1 MKTLR
6 QLQTAI
12 NDYIEKHPEN
22 LDREVGAYCPDDFS
36 DGDWGYLGVD
46 VEPTNGNTWQVETI
60 IDFCEDEE

>member
-22 LDREVGAYCPDDFS
+22 LDNVVWACCG
-36 DGDWGYLGVD
+36 DGELVVENSFGCD
-46 VEPTNGNTWQVETI
+46 VLL
-60 IDFCEDEE
+60 DFCEDEE